1 MTVLVVGYESKKALK
16 ACVGQRLNY
25 RAMGL
30 DVLKV
35 PGKNVVAHRP
45 ALRLYSK
52 GREFFAEVTVDAN
65 GIITK
70 VE

>member
-16 ACVGQRLNY
+16 AAIGERLHY
-25 RAMGL
+25 RAMGM
-30 DVLKV
+30 DVLKM

-45 ALRLYSK
+45 ALRLYAK
-52 GREFFAEVTVDAN
+52 GREFFAEVTVDAT
-65 GIITK
+65 GIILK